1 MKLCIYHI
9 FWKEQWIKFF
19 LLAVYESAEDSINT
33 IKKLKELHD
42 INFKAVDKIG
52 RASKT
57 VKMVL
62 KYLESN
68 PIIDIQKTSLEL
80 GISYNAVSN
89 AVNHLMDSGIL
100 KQTDSAQRNRVFA
113 YENYLEI
120 LRKDT

>member
-1 MKLCIYHI
+1 
-9 FWKEQWIKFF
+9 
-19 LLAVYESAEDSINT
+19 
-33 IKKLKELHD
+33 
-42 INFKAVDKIG
+42 
-52 RASKT
+52 
-57 VKMVL
+57 MVL

-100 KQTDSAQRNRVFA
+100 KQTDGAQRNRVFA